1 MNLYCNGSNMHMGG
15 GKTLIVDFINNAISK
30 KNINFI
36 IFVDRRL
43 ILPKKIPSHI
53 KFIVVNKYLRIF
65 IDFYLLFRLRK
76 DDILINLG
84 NLPPLISFSCFTFL
98 LQSNR
103 FLVESYSTAGMKI
116 SKRINILFQRISFKI
131 FKKNVDQIIV
141 QSETMKKI
149 LDEKISRY
157 TPSKVR
163 VIAYKNT
170 FPKNKYKI
178 KKKYDFIYIASDEDY
193 KNHENLLKA
202 WVRLS
207 NDFLYPSLC
216 LVLPKESNVKKNVLN
231 LLSKDKNIK
240 IFIFD
245 SEDTEDAI
253 NLLKL
258 SKTLIFPSKFES
270 YGLPIVEAKM
280 QNLKIIASEKDYVR
294 DLIDP
299 EETFD
304 PDSDLSIYRAV
315 KRFMNKKDKKTKI
328 VSSMNFIDYVLLKG
342 DLPI

>member
-1 MNLYCNGSNMHMGG
+1 M
-15 GKTLIVDFINNAISK
+15 
-30 KNINFI
+30 
-36 IFVDRRL
+36 
-43 ILPKKIPSHI
+43 
-53 KFIVVNKYLRIF
+53 
-65 IDFYLLFRLRK
+65 
-76 DDILINLG
+76 
-84 NLPPLISFSCFTFL
+84 
-98 LQSNR
+98 
-103 FLVESYSTAGMKI
+103 
-116 SKRINILFQRISFKI
+116 
-131 FKKNVDQIIV
+131 
-141 QSETMKKI
+141 
-149 LDEKISRY
+149 
-157 TPSKVR
+157 
-163 VIAYKNT
+163 
-170 FPKNKYKI
+170 
-178 KKKYDFIYIASDEDY
+178 
-193 KNHENLLKA
+193 
-202 WVRLS
+202 
-207 NDFLYPSLC
+207 
-216 LVLPKESNVKKNVLN
+216 
-231 LLSKDKNIK
+231 LSKDKNIK

-342 DLPI
+342 DVPI